1 MAFSFNPVM
10 QIGRSDRIVIG
21 SIAHSVHSKLDRGY
35 LFVREDNPAHK
46 IAYTYADLWEAARE
60 NRLKVER
67 GAFSQSAARAQLQ
80 AGVDALADLDAEEQA
95 KLLHR
100 ELWCQSFQTLYEQDR
115 KSYPKTRT
123 GFAKAIKA
131 LKSQIQDL
139 LVQGAL
145 SSAPGPKN
153 AVTAK
158 SKSKSVR
165 AGVKVETALP
175 PTPSTL
181 ERWERRYE
189 AGGRHILALRD
200 GYRHCGGSSMQIPP
214 RVRVLLHECADLYA
228 DERRWSKEDCYQELT
243 VRIGQENL
251 ARVEQGLSP
260 FKIPCKNTMIAAINR
275 LDPYE
280 TFAARTDRS
289 RAQKAYFVNS
299 GGLEAEYPGA
309 RWEVDEFTLPLMSLV
324 KKSGLWADL
333 TPVEQEAI
341 KSIGRVCVAVVL
353 DVAPRVVMG
362 LSLSR
367 VACAENVLN
376 ALSMATR
383 DKTPF
388 ARAFG
393 VQAAADM
400 HSGVDEVATDGGSSM
415 VNGTVRAAIHG
426 LGARHLIGPKG
437 VPQMRGHIERF
448 FGTLHT
454 GLLSNF
460 SGRTFHNSVAKG
472 DYPAEER
479 AVFDDDQV
487 FQLIFR
493 YIFDLYHVRPHA
505 GLGGQ
510 MPIARWRDLMATRGA
525 PPAPDADQRRV
536 LFGIPLERPI
546 GSHGLRILG
555 SDYQHAAL
563 QDYRR
568 RTQWLHD
575 DGRKARRKDV
585 VRTVEV
591 RLDPFDLGAVSVRI
605 GDMWITVP
613 ALDPSLVG
621 IPLTVQVQTLTWL
634 RERFGREAAV
644 YADVVDAAR
653 RDIMAESASAIALSA
668 FGVTRP
674 SAAAIQN
681 AEMSLG
687 ITLRARSED
696 AVESVSAAG
705 REPSTL
711 NIETGTSLTPG
722 TPPVGPS
729 PEPKL
734 ITPRSSLRKR
744 P

>member
-1 MAFSFNPVM
+1 MAFSLNPVM
-10 QIGRSDRIVIG
+10 QIGRSDRVVIG
-21 SIAHSVHSKLDRGY
+21 SIAHTVHAKLDQGY
-35 LFVREDNPAHK
+35 LLVRENNPHHK
-46 IAYTYADLWEAARE
+46 TAYTYGDLWEAARE
-60 NRLKVER
+60 NRLRVER
-67 GAFSQSAARAQLQ
+67 GALSQSAARAKLQ
-80 AGVDALADLDAEEQA
+80 AGVDALADLDVEEQA

-100 ELWCQSFQTLYEQDR
+100 ELWCRGFQTLHDQDR
-115 KSYPKTRT
+115 KAYPKTRP

-131 LKSQIQDL
+131 LKSDIHDL

-145 SSAPGPKN
+145 ASASGSKS

-158 SKSKSVR
+158 SGAKSVR
-165 AGVKVETALP
+165 AGVKVGIALP

-181 ERWERRYE
+181 ERWEHRYE

-200 GYRHCGGSSMQIPP
+200 DYRHCGGQSVQLPP
-214 RVRVLLHECADLYA
+214 RVRQLVLECADLYA
-228 DERRWSKEDCYQELT
+228 DERRWSKQDCYEELK
-243 VRIGQENL
+243 VRIGEENL
-251 ARVEQGLSP
+251 ARAAQGLNP
-260 FKIPCKNTMIAAINR
+260 FKLPCKNTLLAAINR
-275 LDPYE
+275 LDPFE
-280 TFAARTDRS
+280 TYAKRTDPE
-289 RAQKAYFVNS
+289 RAQKAYFINS
-299 GGLEAEYPGA
+299 GGVRADYPGA

-333 TPVEQEAI
+333 TSREQEDI
-341 KSIGRVCVAVVL
+341 KAIGRICLAVVL
-353 DVAPRVVMG
+353 DVATRLVMG
-362 LSLSR
+362 YSVSR

-400 HSGVDEVATDGGSSM
+400 HSGVDEIATDGGSSM
-415 VNGTVRAAIHG
+415 VNGIVRAAIHG

-454 GLLSNF
+454 GLVSNF
-460 SGRTFHNSVAKG
+460 SGRTFHNPVAKG
-472 DYPAEER
+472 DYPAEDR

-487 FQLIFR
+487 FALITR

-510 MPIARWRDLMATRGA
+510 MPIARWTALMASVGA
-525 PPAPDADQRRV
+525 PPAPDAEQRRV

-555 SDYQHAAL
+555 SDYQHTAL

-585 VRTVEV
+585 VQTVEV

-605 GDMWITVP
+605 GDTWITVP
-613 ALDPSLVG
+613 ALDASLIG

-634 RERFGREAAV
+634 RERYGREAAI
-644 YADVVDAAR
+644 YGDVAEAAR
-653 RDIMAESASAIALSA
+653 RDILAESASAIALSA

-674 SAAAIQN
+674 SPAAIRS
-681 AEMSLG
+681 AEDTLG

-696 AVESVSAAG
+696 AVPPATTPG

-711 NIETGTSLTPG
+711 NVPTGTSLTPDQ
-722 TPPVGPS
+722 PPAEPS
-729 PEPKL
+729 PDPKRK
-734 ITPRSSLRKR
+734 TPRSIMRKR